1 MMVEILIIFR
11 RCIQKL
17 YNYAGD
23 YKIYLRNN
31 LLLLDY
37 IYKDLENYKYT
48 PVKDNIMFLNNPSI
62 VTRMDNGLFETEVLE
77 DYHFRKQ
84 IFYTL
89 KYEEFIPFLDGL
101 TTIETRFNMFDYRQI
116 VASCESHENVSCI
129 GYHLTEYLKEFTD
142 NVHSVNFFVDTIL
155 DYENSYYNFTSQKKM
170 DYVIENKKYIFSLDE
185 NVYELEFTD
194 DSNNNNINSGTITN
208 KINNI
213 SDKIDENKFY
223 KFAIIMLA
231 LLVIFICAILGFKY
245 LNKNED

>member
-1 MMVEILIIFR
+1 MKIHIIILP
-11 RCIQKL
+11 L
-17 YNYAGD
+17 
-23 YKIYLRNN
+23 
-31 LLLLDY
+31 
-37 IYKDLENYKYT
+37 
-48 PVKDNIMFLNNPSI
+48 
-62 VTRMDNGLFETEVLE
+62 
-77 DYHFRKQ
+77 
-84 IFYTL
+84 
-89 KYEEFIPFLDGL
+89 
-101 TTIETRFNMFDYRQI
+101 
-116 VASCESHENVSCI
+116 
-129 GYHLTEYLKEFTD
+129 
-142 NVHSVNFFVDTIL
+142 
-155 DYENSYYNFTSQKKM
+155 KKM